1 MNKLFQS
8 YKSSFQGL
16 SSESWM
22 LSLVMLLNR
31 VGGMVIPFLTVYL
44 ITELNFETD
53 EAGIVMSCFG
63 IGGLLGSIVGGWLT
77 DKIGSFYIQ
86 FLSLLLASPIF
97 IVLSTLETVLE
108 MSLFV
113 LLLSFINECFRPANS
128 ASIALYAKKENL
140 TRSFS
145 LNRLAV
151 NLGFSFGPA
160 LGGFL
165 AAISYAW
172 LFYGNSIASL
182 IAAFV
187 FFWYFFKREK
197 RNKKRVIEP
206 EELTGLENTSSPYR
220 DKWFIFFSL
229 FCFLY
234 ACVFFQLFTIMPMFY
249 EDSLGF
255 NNVTIGLLLAF
266 NGFFVFATEM
276 PMVQFAD
283 RKFNVYIN
291 IVLGAVL
298 LFIAFAWL
306 LVDDSLFSCF
316 MSMMFLSL
324 SELLVL
330 PFIAT
335 VAAKRSTEKNRGSYM
350 GLQGLSISMAFVV
363 MPILATR
370 LVQEYSFSYLWWANI
385 IVLIIVI
392 FGFYFIK
399 SKMPVTIET

>member
-145 LNRLAV
+145 LNRDRKSTRLNSSHV
-151 NLGFSFGPA
+151 R
-160 LGGFL
+160 
-165 AAISYAW
+165 ISYA
-172 LFYGNSIASL
+172 
-182 IAAFV
+182 V
-187 FFWYFFKREK
+187 FCL
-197 RNKKRVIEP
+197 KKKKH
-206 EELTGLENTSSPYR
+206 T
-220 DKWFIFFSL
+220 
-229 FCFLY
+229 
-234 ACVFFQLFTIMPMFY
+234 
-249 EDSLGF
+249 
-255 NNVTIGLLLAF
+255 
-266 NGFFVFATEM
+266 
-276 PMVQFAD
+276 
-283 RKFNVYIN
+283 
-291 IVLGAVL
+291 
-298 LFIAFAWL
+298 
-306 LVDDSLFSCF
+306 
-316 MSMMFLSL
+316 
-324 SELLVL
+324 
-330 PFIAT
+330 
-335 VAAKRSTEKNRGSYM
+335 
-350 GLQGLSISMAFVV
+350 
-363 MPILATR
+363 
-370 LVQEYSFSYLWWANI
+370 
-385 IVLIIVI
+385 
-392 FGFYFIK
+392 
-399 SKMPVTIET
+399 

>member
-1 MNKLFQS
+1 MKKLFAS
-8 YKSSFQGL
+8 YTSSFQGL

-31 VGGMVIPFLTVYL
+31 IGGMVIPFLTVYL
-44 ITELNFETD
+44 VTELNFETD

-63 IGGLLGSIVGGWLT
+63 IGGLLGSIAGGWLT

-86 FLSLLLASPIF
+86 FFSLLLASPIF
-97 IVLSTLETVLE
+97 IILSGLDSVLE
-108 MSLFV
+108 MSLVV

-128 ASIALYAKKENL
+128 ASIALYAKKGNL

-165 AAISYAW
+165 ATISYAW
-172 LFYGNSIASL
+172 LFYGNSIASI
-182 IAAFV
+182 IAAIV

-197 RNKKRVIEP
+197 RNKRRVREP
-206 EELTGLENTSSPYR
+206 EELTGFENISSPYR
-220 DKWFIFFSL
+220 DKWFIIFSI

-249 EDSLGF
+249 DESLGF
-255 NNVTIGLLLAF
+255 SKATIGILLAF
-266 NGFFVFATEM
+266 NGLFVFITEM
-276 PMVQFAD
+276 PVVQFTD
-283 RKFNVYIN
+283 RRFNVYIN
-291 IVLGAVL
+291 IVIGSIFL
-298 LFIAFAWL
+298 LIAFVWIII
-306 LVDDSLFSCF
+306 DDSLFSCF

-335 VAAKRSTEKNRGSYM
+335 VAAKRSTSQNRGAYM

-363 MPILATR
+363 MPILATK
-370 LVQEYSFSYLWWANI
+370 LIQFYSFTYLWWANLVVMGVV
-385 IVLIIVI
+385 IV
-392 FGFYFIK
+392 GFYLVRNR
-399 SKMPVTIET
+399 MPVN